1 MHPRISVLD
10 FSTVS
15 LYSWATAIGQGGDAV
30 SRSMLRNAILVLG
43 LATALI
49 HLYLNVFYD
58 DFSVLFTLNGLGY
71 LGLLAGIFLPIPF
84 LAGRERLVKL
94 ALIAYAAVTI
104 LAWVAMGDRIP
115 LGYIDK
121 AIEVLLILALFA
133 SLRTPAASQA

>member
-1 MHPRISVLD
+1 M
-10 FSTVS
+10 
-15 LYSWATAIGQGGDAV
+15 